1 MDERYIKVA
10 GKDGLY
16 RDEATGAI
24 VNDDSSAYH
33 AYLTAKKKRKQER
46 EEIEGMKKDISEIK
60 NLLAHIEDKL

>member
-1 MDERYIKVA
+1 MDERYIRVA

-24 VNDDSSAYH
+24 INDDSSAYH
-33 AYLTAKKKRKQER
+33 AYLKAKKKRKLER

-60 NLLAHIEDKL
+60 DLLAHIANKL

>member
-33 AYLTAKKKRKQER
+33 AYLTAKKKRKQE
-46 EEIEGMKKDISEIK
+46 
-60 NLLAHIEDKL
+60 

>member
-33 AYLTAKKKRKQER
+33 AYLTAKRKENKKEKRLR
-46 EEIEGMKKDISEIK
+46 E
-60 NLLAHIEDKL
+60 